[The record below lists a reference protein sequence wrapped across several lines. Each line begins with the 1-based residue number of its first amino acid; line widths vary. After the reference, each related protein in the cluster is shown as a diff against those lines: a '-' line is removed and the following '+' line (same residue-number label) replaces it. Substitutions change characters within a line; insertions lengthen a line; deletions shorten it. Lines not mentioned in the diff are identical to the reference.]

1 MLLTETKENYEIQ
14 QIMNISDPTPFIF
27 FTGKGGVGKTSLA
40 SATAIRLADS
50 GKSVLL
56 ICTDPASNLRDVLET
71 DVTEKV
77 AAVNGV
83 SNLHVVNIDP
93 EKSAE
98 AYRQRVISPL
108 QDILPEHEIERIR
121 EELSGGCT
129 TEIAAFDEFARYIAG
144 DGDQTP
150 YDVIIFD
157 TAPTG
162 HTLRL
167 LELPAAWSDFIDE
180 NPDGAS
186 CLGPSSA
193 LKTNQERY
201 EKVVNRL
208 KDANTTTIYLVT
220 RPEKTALREA
230 DRSGNELL
238 EMGLANQELL
248 INGMFKPIDE
258 SDPFAVK
265 LAEKMEQTLKEM
277 PLRLK
282 KLKQHTFP
290 LRPWNLLGID
300 KLRQVFEPL
309 DQTEAEQE
317 SKNISVDE
325 TVIKLPDLDQ
335 LIDDLSQGTDHG
347 LIMTMGK
354 GGVGKTVIAASIAL
368 KLAKNGFPVHLT
380 TTDPAAHLTDYLDG
394 ISLPDN
400 LEVNRIDPRAE
411 KQAYIE
417 KVLRQKGKDKTE
429 EELQLLKE
437 DLESPCTE
445 EVAVFHAFSKAIQQA
460 KRKFVVVDTAPT
472 GHTLLLLDTTG
483 SYHREVMRNS
493 NLDTCKL
500 KTPMIYLQNSDF
512 TKLLLVTLPET
523 TPVLEASKLQ
533 DDLRRS
539 GIEPF
544 AWIANQSMAAVKMT
558 DPVLKLRAAAEKPL
572 LERVQKEEA
581 RRIYSIP
588 FMIENRLPG
597 IEETEPAEAGL

>member
-1 MLLTETKENYEIQ
+1 M
-14 QIMNISDPTPFIF
+14 
-27 FTGKGGVGKTSLA
+27 
-40 SATAIRLADS
+40 
-50 GKSVLL
+50 
-56 ICTDPASNLRDVLET
+56 
-71 DVTEKV
+71 
-77 AAVNGV
+77 
-83 SNLHVVNIDP
+83 VNIDP

-167 LELPAAWSDFIDE
+167 LELPAAWSEFIDD

-248 INGMFKPIDE
+248 INGMFEPIDE
-258 SDPFAVK
+258 SDPFAIK
-265 LAEKMEQTLKEM
+265 LAEKMQQTLEEM
-277 PLRLK
+277 PERLK
-282 KLKQHTFP
+282 KLKHHTFP
-290 LRPWNLLGID
+290 LRPWNLLGIE
-300 KLRQVFEPL
+300 KLRKVFEPL
-309 DQTEAEQE
+309 DAAEAEQE
-317 SKNISVDE
+317 SKKIAYDDT
-325 TVIKLPDLDQ
+325 TVELPDLNQ
-335 LIDDLSQGTDHG
+335 LVADLSKDKDHG
-347 LIMTMGK
+347 LVMTMGK

-368 KLAKNGFPVHLT
+368 KLAQNGFPVHLT

-429 EELQLLKE
+429 DELRLLKE

-493 NLDTCKL
+493 NLDTGKL
-500 KTPMIYLQNSDF
+500 KTPMIYLQDSDF

-572 LERVQKEEA
+572 LKRVQNEEA
-581 RRIYSIP
+581 RRLYSIP
-588 FMIENRLPG
+588 FMVENRLPG
-597 IEETEPAEAGL
+597 IEESELAEAGL